1 MLRAWKP
8 SPLRINFRTTHLST
22 CNQDHCV
29 ALATTRSI
37 QRKVLQDTVFCL
49 CSHDGLF
56 RDFPPSH
63 SLLDLLQLHSVPTN
77 QMKPFTQLPDL
88 HVVFLNSTPVSTA
101 PTFLKHSPSLG
112 SWQVFTG
119 FLPAERPLF
128 LLSPLLAPSPLYN
141 RWRPTF
147 PQDSAPGPLLYQRSP
162 LRVLLSS
169 PMTFTGIYVPMAPR
183 FLVHASR

>member
-8 SPLRINFRTTHLST
+8 SALRINFRTTHLST

-37 QRKVLQDTVFCL
+37 QRKVLQDTVFCV

-88 HVVFLNSTPVSTA
+88 HVVFLKQHPCIYGSYLFKTFSFTGVMTGVYWLSPCRKAIISPVS
-101 PTFLKHSPSLG
+101 
-112 SWQVFTG
+112 
-119 FLPAERPLF
+119 
-128 LLSPLLAPSPLYN
+128 LLAPSSLYN
-141 RWRPTF
+141 
-147 PQDSAPGPLLYQRSP
+147 L
-162 LRVLLSS
+162 
-169 PMTFTGIYVPMAPR
+169 
-183 FLVHASR
+183 